1 MMLAWSFA
9 ARTAD
14 EVGALLRAL
23 GKHRYVRESEYRIHW
38 TVEQALSFDP
48 RFAPR
53 AAEFERRAAGLDLS
67 SRDPRLWR
75 SAGIDDVAAALAL
88 FWAPGPLA
96 ERAATALVELFERY
110 ELAIPPHVPF
120 ASDPED
126 PPHPEL
132 LLCDWELY
140 PVDELDVDR
149 HRGAIEAMELAREE
163 VDVSSPVYQ
172 ETCSISLPELCEGAP
187 HGVLPDDF
195 LVWSDG
201 PYSYADY
208 VFRGAARS
216 AKLVD
221 PPVGI
226 RDLD

>member
-9 ARTAD
+9 ARTVD

-23 GKHRYVRESEYRIHW
+23 GKHRYVRQSDHRIHW
-38 TVEQALSFDP
+38 MVEEALSFDA

-53 AAEFERRAAGLDLS
+53 AAEFGKRAADLDLS

-75 SAGIDDVAAALAL
+75 CAEVDDLVAAFAL
-88 FWAPGPLA
+88 FWTPGEAA
-96 ERAATALVELFERY
+96 ERARANLGALFERH
-110 ELAIPPHVPF
+110 EMEIPGHAPF
-120 ASDPED
+120 ASNPEE

-132 LLCDWELY
+132 MLFDWELY
-140 PVDELDVDR
+140 PIDELDSER
-149 HRGAIEAMELAREE
+149 HRGAIEAMELAGEE
-163 VDVSSPVYQ
+163 VDVSAPIYQ
-172 ETCSISLPELCEGAP
+172 ETCCISFVELTMGAP
-187 HGVLPDDF
+187 QGVLPDDF

-221 PPVGI
+221 PPQGI
-226 RDLD
+226 RDLE